1 MGISYG
7 IEKSRAGGFWT
18 EMTWLFTQ
26 AYWLETVR
34 LVQETQTYQYP
45 IQKDTVQL
53 CFCACHYAPTA
64 EDY

>member
-26 AYWLETVR
+26 AYWLKTVR

-45 IQKDTVQL
+45 IQKRYSSTLLLRVPL
-53 CFCACHYAPTA
+53 RSYC
-64 EDY
+64 